1 MRDGCLTAL
10 RPKATVRG
18 IFCRGPGI
26 PVRKGGYPSAKKPF
40 APAVSAALRGAY
52 SSFPRLY
59 HTLFSWPHYSAL
71 FPPVNKLGKK
81 EKSLVVLLSTVRKRK
96 GKFVRKNGKNGKSR
110 HPNRLGCLIFSFSF
124 PEENRE
130 GSRSYPFSMSPRISS
145 TALSASSLQIRLS
158 QKAERARSFS
168 ACSRRTESSKRLREI
183 ASYRACSTAAEGST

>member
-40 APAVSAALRGAY
+40 TPAVSAALRGAY

-81 EKSLVVLLSTVRKRK
+81 EKSLWLLLSKEQKQRDR
-96 GKFVRKNGKNGKSR
+96 FVRKNGKNGKIR
-110 HPNRLGCLIFSFSF
+110 HPNRLGCLIFSFLF

-130 GSRSYPFSMSPRISS
+130 GSRPYPFSMSPRISS

-158 QKAERARSFS
+158 QKVESARSFS
-168 ACSRRTESSKRLREI
+168 ACSRRTESSKRLR
-183 ASYRACSTAAEGST
+183 AMAA